1 MTFSRCRTLVGV
13 TLVALGTTATVAQ
26 AADQGQQQ
34 LTVKISPAKAG
45 TKNKAAGAGIHVTI
59 RDTAATPATTQ
70 TTTISFG
77 KGVSFNNT
85 KFPTCAV
92 ATIDR
97 AKSVAKC
104 PKGSIVGKGTARAI
118 GQLAGTAVPE
128 SLTVTAVNAP
138 RNTLAL
144 FVKGET
150 PLTIAGTLTGKLS
163 KAGGKYANKLTV
175 TIPSYLREVLPGTFA
190 PLVMFD
196 VTVKATATVKQG
208 GKSVKVPYVQT
219 TGCSGGSWPFL
230 GAFTYDQGAPNPVG
244 PSSST
249 TTAACK

>member
-1 MTFSRCRTLVGV
+1 MTLSRCRTLVGV

-34 LTVKISPAKAG
+34 LTVKISPGKAG
-45 TKNKAAGAGIHVTI
+45 TKKQPAAAGIHVTI
-59 RDTAATPATTQ
+59 RNTAAAPGTTK

-92 ATIDR
+92 ATIDK
-97 AKSVAKC
+97 AKSVGKC
-104 PKGSIVGKGTARAI
+104 PKGSIVGRGKARAI
-118 GQLAGTAVPE
+118 GLLGGTAVPE
-128 SLTVTAVNAP
+128 DLTVTAVNAP
-138 RNTLAL
+138 RDTLAL
-144 FVKGET
+144 FVKGAS

-163 KAGGKYANKLTV
+163 KAGGAYANKLTV

-190 PLVMFD
+190 PLVLFD
-196 VTVKATATVKQG
+196 VSVKATATVKQG
-208 GKSVKVPYVQT
+208 SKSVKVPYIQT
-219 TGCSGGSWPFL
+219 TGCTGGSWPFL
-230 GAFTYDQGAPNPVG
+230 GAFTYDQAAPNPVG
-244 PSSST
+244 PSSSK